1 MNNNTTGFISI
12 DVIANKIYKNPLLKD
27 LNFEDIIDYTLSVIK
42 IAKVPGI
49 YHEESCFKDV
59 NNHMIVIP
67 KNALN
72 IKTVDYCYGK
82 NLIPMIMSSDSLSN
96 HIQKIDSQN
105 NMNKLHNGYS
115 QKTYSINNNII
126 KTSFPEGTIF
136 ITFDTIRVD
145 ENDIPMIPNSEAL
158 LRAIEAYIKVQVY
171 SVLADLQKVS
181 ERALNRAEQ
190 DYLWYIGK
198 TQTEYQGF
206 KNEDDMENFING
218 WKRQFLSQRD
228 HDTRYSQES
237 RKENIKRL

>member
-1 MNNNTTGFISI
+1 MNNNNNSFISI
-12 DVIANKIYKNPLLKD
+12 DVIANKIFKNPLLKD
-27 LNFEDIIDYTLSVIK
+27 VNFEDIIDHTLSVIK

-59 NNHMIVIP
+59 DNHMVVIP

-72 IKTVDYCYGK
+72 IRTVDYCFGK
-82 NLIPMIMSSDSLSN
+82 NLIPMVMSTDSLHN
-96 HIQKIDSQN
+96 HIQKIDN
-105 NMNKLHNGYS
+105 RGNTLHNGYS
-115 QKTYSINNNII
+115 QKTYSVNNNII
-126 KTSFPEGTIF
+126 KTSFPTGTIF

-198 TQTEYQGF
+198 AQTEYQGF
-206 KNEDDMENFING
+206 KNEDDMESFING

-228 HDTRYSQES
+228 HDSRYSQES
-237 RKENIKRL
+237 KPEHIKRL

>member
-1 MNNNTTGFISI
+1 MNNNTTGYISI

-27 LNFEDIIDYTLSVIK
+27 INFEDIIDYTLSVIR

-49 YHEESCFKDV
+49 YQEESCFKEVDNYMV
-59 NNHMIVIP
+59 SIP
-67 KNALN
+67 KSALN
-72 IKTVDYCYGK
+72 IKTIDYCYGK
-82 NLIPMIMSSDSLSN
+82 NLIPMIISSDSLSN
-96 HIQKIDSQN
+96 HNQKLDN
-105 NMNKLHNGYS
+105 RNDDFAHNGYS
-115 QKTYSINNNII
+115 TKTYNINNNII
-126 KTSFPEGTIF
+126 KTSFPKGTIF
-136 ITFDTIRVD
+136 ITFDTIKID

-171 SVLADLQKVS
+171 SVLVDLQKVS

-206 KNEDDMENFING
+206 KNEDDMESFLNG
-218 WKRQFLSQRD
+218 WKRQFLSSND
-228 HDTRYSQES
+228 HSTRYSQES

>member
-1 MNNNTTGFISI
+1 MNHNTTGFISI
-12 DVIANKIYKNPLLKD
+12 DVIANKIFKNPLLKD
-27 LNFEDIIDYTLSVIK
+27 VNFEDIIDHTLSVIK

-59 NNHMIVIP
+59 DNHMISIP

-82 NLIPMIMSSDSLSN
+82 NLIPMTMSSDSLSN
-96 HIQKIDSQN
+96 HIQKLPNRSDN
-105 NMNKLHNGYS
+105 LHNGYS

-126 KTSFPEGTIF
+126 KTSFPKGTIF

-198 TQTEYQGF
+198 AQSEYQGF
-206 KNEDDMENFING
+206 KNEDDMESFING
-218 WKRQFLSQRD
+218 WKRQFLSQKD
-228 HDTRYSQES
+228 HSNRYSQES
-237 RKENIKRL
+237 KAEHIKRL